1 MLVLLGLEC
10 ALLPRVNTWV
20 EVLACG
26 RTVVPAAVVKRL
38 ILAVLGANLLFKL
51 VDAFLVL
58 VGLSLVVGLLS
69 MLGRRWALFG

>member
-1 MLVLLGLEC
+1 MLVLLGLKC

-20 EVLACG
+20 KVLACG
-26 RTVVPAAVVKRL
+26 RTVAPAAVVKRL
-38 ILAVLGANLLFKL
+38 ILAVLGANLFFEL

-69 MLGRRWALFG
+69 MLGRGWALFG